1 MPRRGKCGGK
11 CFPVCSYHLCEEK
24 GRAAEQDF
32 STAALQRCWLIL
44 KPSWTTAY
52 YNFFFFSFCIKI
64 FSSFGHFS
72 WVLKAQ
78 WIFESL
84 EPSDV
89 KFDLWCLLVFFLT
102 MLLLF
107 LTQSRIL
114 LITYLCSCSSLY
126 LFLSLSLCPWSILAD
141 AIMYWTRLFCYWN
154 LLRFLFR
161 K

>member
-1 MPRRGKCGGK
+1 MPRKRKCGVK
-11 CFPVCSYHLCEEK
+11 FFPVCYFCEKK

-32 STAALQRCWLIL
+32 STAALERCWLIL

-52 YNFFFFSFCIKI
+52 YNFCFLLYKI

-84 EPSDV
+84 ETNDV
-89 KFDLWCLLVFFLT
+89 KFYLWCIFFSWLCWFYSWLKAEFCLLHICIHA
-102 MLLLF
+102 
-107 LTQSRIL
+107 S
-114 LITYLCSCSSLY
+114 
-126 LFLSLSLCPWSILAD
+126 LSLSLCPWSILAD

-154 LLRFLFR
+154 LLKFLFR

>member
-1 MPRRGKCGGK
+1 MPRKGKCGGK
-11 CFPVCSYHLCEEK
+11 CSPVCYHHLGEEK

-32 STAALQRCWLIL
+32 STAALERCWLIL
-44 KPSWTTAY
+44 KPSWTT
-52 YNFFFFSFCIKI
+52 FFFLLYKI

-84 EPSDV
+84 ETNDV
-89 KFDLWCLLVFFLT
+89 KFDLWCTFIFFLDYADSIPDSKQNFASYIFVF
-102 MLLLF
+102 MHL
-107 LTQSRIL
+107 
-114 LITYLCSCSSLY
+114 SLS
-126 LFLSLSLCPWSILAD
+126 FSLSLCPWSILAD
-141 AIMYWTRLFCYWN
+141 AIIYWTRLFCYWN